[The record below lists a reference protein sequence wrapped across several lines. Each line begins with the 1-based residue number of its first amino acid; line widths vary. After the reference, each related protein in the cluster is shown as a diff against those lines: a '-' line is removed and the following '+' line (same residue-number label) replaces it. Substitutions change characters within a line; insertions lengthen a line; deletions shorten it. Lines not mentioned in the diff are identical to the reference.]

1 MSECLTRC
9 SVRSLRLLGRAKARP
24 LTKRQA
30 HIPHIGRTWYDIIN
44 LTMLSLLFAAA
55 PAFAS
60 SLTGPQKNAVRSAQ
74 QYITVQGFSRN
85 GLIEQLSS
93 EYGDGYNVSDAT
105 AAVDSMDIDWNS
117 QAVRSAEQY
126 LSSQGFSCNGLIEQ
140 LSSSHGDKYTRSQA
154 AHGAKQAGA
163 C

>member
-1 MSECLTRC
+1 MN
-9 SVRSLRLLGRAKARP
+9 
-24 LTKRQA
+24 
-30 HIPHIGRTWYDIIN
+30 IIN

-60 SLTGPQKNAVRSAQ
+60 SLTGSQKNAVRSAQ

-105 AAVDSMDIDWNS
+105 AAVDSMDIDWDS